1 MKCLLVEIDHD
12 DARLATIGIGN
23 LGPVDDRQIR
33 ADRVLT
39 EIIELGVAAG
49 LRMSRERAG
58 EGD

>member
-1 MKCLLVEIDHD
+1 LVEIDHD